1 MNKRIINSLD
11 VAVYLVD
18 KHGIVEQILNTP
30 AEENYVQSIKKG
42 EHMEIRQII
51 TDDEEFR
58 KNMEAIEQ
66 VLKTK
71 KNLHIKTQIKKHARR
86 ISLRISTYCLL

>member
-1 MNKRIINSLD
+1 
-11 VAVYLVD
+11 
-18 KHGIVEQILNTP
+18 
-30 AEENYVQSIKKG
+30 
-42 EHMEIRQII
+42 MEIRQII

-71 KNLHIKTQIKKHARR
+71 KTCTSR
-86 ISLRISTYCLL
+86 LR

>member
-1 MNKRIINSLD
+1 MRHYFYRIGKKHKNMNKRIINSLD

-42 EHMEIRQII
+42 SIWKSVR
-51 TDDEEFR
+51 
-58 KNMEAIEQ
+58 
-66 VLKTK
+66 
-71 KNLHIKTQIKKHARR
+71 
-86 ISLRISTYCLL
+86 

>member
-1 MNKRIINSLD
+1 MRPFLTYYGSYEHNKRIINSLD

-71 KNLHIKTQIKKHARR
+71 KTCTSR
-86 ISLRISTYCLL
+86 LR